1 MRSHRR
7 TALVVAATGL
17 ALLTGCSSGGSAA
30 PATGGTGG
38 QAAAPALT
46 ATPTPT
52 TVADTQQLPLRAFA
66 ASPQELTGIAKAQ
79 GLLTQD
85 CMKRLGFASWQPNN
99 ADLTKA
105 GKDDMPT
112 PYGFLNEAQAAQYGF
127 HQPGTAGGAKVGSG
141 SPMNPAEFT
150 ALSGLKSPTGGE
162 PAGGSTP
169 PGGCTGEAD
178 RKLKGDKPPAADVYG
193 DLTGQSM
200 NRTKADARVVA
211 ATTEWASCMKQRGY
225 AYGNPESLSTES
237 WGPTVT
243 QREIDTAKADV
254 ACTRQTNLSGIAFGV
269 QSAIQKQLIEQHDN
283 ELKAYRA
290 AIQSQLD
297 QAATVLREHGQ

>member
-7 TALVVAATGL
+7 TALLVAAAGL
-17 ALLTGCSSGGSAA
+17 ALITGCSSGKSASPAPGGS
-30 PATGGTGG
+30 GG

-52 TVADTQQLPLRAFA
+52 TVADTQQLPLRAFSA
-66 ASPQELTGIAKAQ
+66 TPQELTGIARAQ

-85 CMKRLGFASWQPNN
+85 CMKRLGFGSWQPNN
-99 ADLTKA
+99 ADLTKV

-127 HQPGTAGGAKVGSG
+127 HAPGAAGATKAGGGTL
-141 SPMNPAEFT
+141 NPAEFT

-162 PAGGSTP
+162 PAGGDTP

-178 RKLKGDKPPAADVYG
+178 RKLKNDKAPSGDVYG

-200 NRTKADARVVA
+200 NRTKSDARVTA
-211 ATTEWASCMKQRGY
+211 AIAEWATCMKQKGY
-225 AYGNPESLSTES
+225 AYSTPESLSTES

-254 ACTRQTNLSGIAFGV
+254 ACTKQTNLSGIAFGV
-269 QSAIQKQLIEQHDN
+269 QSAIQKQLIEQHDS

-290 AIQSQLD
+290 AIQAQID
-297 QAATVLREHGQ
+297 KAAAVLREHGQ